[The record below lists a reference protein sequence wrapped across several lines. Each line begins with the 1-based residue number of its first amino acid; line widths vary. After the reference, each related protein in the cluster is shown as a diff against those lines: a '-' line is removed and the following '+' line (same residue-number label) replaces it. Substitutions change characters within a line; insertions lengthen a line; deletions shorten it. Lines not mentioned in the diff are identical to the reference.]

1 MTEHTPTTGAL
12 VPRTPRVLEGAV
24 ALSGEQPADR
34 PADTAVAMVWI
45 PGEGQAVRI
54 ARDELPPEFF
64 NPRLLPAYQPRDLA
78 PQPAADP
85 IAQRIAAG
93 GIGLG
98 AAGAGLG
105 WGLGQAAAGITATG
119 GGGLVLGALL
129 GLLLA
134 RLGSGGSTTTVHHEH
149 HETHVTTHNRGLAR
163 SVTTTGI
170 PR

>member
-1 MTEHTPTTGAL
+1 MNTPTPTSTSLVPRPPLEGAVELSAERTADSGVSMVWIQTADGSAL
-12 VPRTPRVLEGAV
+12 VPRD
-24 ALSGEQPADR
+24 S
-34 PADTAVAMVWI
+34 
-45 PGEGQAVRI
+45 
-54 ARDELPPEFF
+54 LPPEFF
-64 NPRLLPAYQPRDLA
+64 DPRLLPGGYQPRDLA

-98 AAGAGLG
+98 AAGAGIG

-129 GLLLA
+129 GLLFA
-134 RLGSGGSTTTVHHEH
+134 RLGGSGTTVHTEH

-163 SVTTTGI
+163 SITTTGG